1 MIHLHEK
8 QSGRHL
14 GILTEAQLKF
24 LIDQLEEEWLED
36 QDYAITPL
44 LIDLFKSQG
53 ADPELIAVLTDALSG
68 GEEVEVVWSRRG
80 EG

>member
-8 QSGRHL
+8 QTGRHL
-14 GILTEAQLKF
+14 GILTEAQLQF

-53 ADPELIAVLTDALSG
+53 ADPELIAILTDALSG
-68 GEEVEVVWSRRG
+68 REEVEVAWRRQSAG
-80 EG
+80 